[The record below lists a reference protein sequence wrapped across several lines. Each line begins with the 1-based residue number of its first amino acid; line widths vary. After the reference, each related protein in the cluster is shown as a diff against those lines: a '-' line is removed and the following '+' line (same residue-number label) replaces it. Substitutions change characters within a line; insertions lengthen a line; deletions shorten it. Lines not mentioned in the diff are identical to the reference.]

1 MKKLFLVMLLVVMAS
16 AMALAQV
23 TQAAQ
28 PTAGGAPGSVAPW
41 IDVLGAHQNYGRGC
55 AGCHAPHS
63 GNFGEG
69 GNAISGGTKDLY
81 TGQNALFGQ
90 DMGPLWGQTFDF
102 SDISN
107 TGSSNKYLLTTAANG
122 NPTAMTAQQYAD
134 MRGVVMCLA
143 CHDGVVAKGAMMQ
156 NWAFEEQI
164 GALPSSYGKAKI
176 PTLLGADGGIAQ
188 GSNSDGGN
196 YNNDHPIGES
206 ATLSAVLGSYYGDAV
221 NGITWTVAAGAITNI
236 SVAGQYQQFVAS
248 YGAPVLFEGAHSFGT
263 PVNASNVP
271 YVVCT
276 TCHDQHSMN
285 VYAVVGDPAKHVG
298 PGNNIAGNAS
308 GTYQK
313 YFFINGPYNPNTVNV
328 PLGYAA
334 STTQFCRQCHFG
346 ESNEANGGTLP
357 TVF

>member
-1 MKKLFLVMLLVVMAS
+1 MKKLFLVILLVVMAA

-23 TQAAQ
+23 QQGAQ
-28 PTAGGAPGSVAPW
+28 PLSSGSPGAVKPT

-63 GNFGEG
+63 GAWGAG
-69 GNAISGGTKDLY
+69 GNNKSGTVTDAY
-81 TGQNALFGQ
+81 TGVNALFAQ

-102 SDISN
+102 SDVSN
-107 TGSSNKYLLTTAANG
+107 TGSANKYLLATAPNG
-122 NPTAMTAQQYAD
+122 NPTTMTAQQYSD

-143 CHDGVVAKGAMMQ
+143 CHDGAVAKGAMMQ

-164 GALPSSYGKAKI
+164 GALPSSYGAAKI
-176 PTLLGADGGIAQ
+176 PTLLGADGTTNLGL
-188 GSNSDGGN
+188 STNGN

-206 ATLSAVLGSYYGDAV
+206 ATISAVLGTYYNNAT
-221 NGITWTVAAGAITNI
+221 NGITYTIPAGAITNI
-236 SVAGQYQQFVAS
+236 SIAGQYSQFVTS
-248 YGAPVLFEGAHSFGT
+248 YGAPALLEGAHSFGT
-263 PVNASNVP
+263 PVNAANVP

-285 VYAVVGDPAKHVG
+285 VYSVVGA
-298 PGNNIAGNAS
+298 GNPIAGNAT
-308 GTYQK
+308 GTYAK
-313 YFFINGPYNPNTVNV
+313 YFFINAPYNPDTVSI
-328 PLGYAA
+328 PLGSAA

-357 TVF
+357 TAF